1 MSSAAPPAETKQHV
15 KSKIY
20 LALFSSLFFDIL
32 KVLVYI
38 KQISAV
44 ILEIVKVNIVL
55 YKLEKLLRYNKNNNF
70 FIVLKPLDSHG
81 IQNNHFKENYFN
93 LK

>member
-70 FIVLKPLDSHG
+70 LLYLSHW
-81 IQNNHFKENYFN
+81 IRTASKIII
-93 LK
+93 LRKITLT